1 MADSFADKYYPP
13 GYFPPGYFQGGEQD
27 PGAMSASLSGAG
39 ALTGTADAAATNVV
53 AFTSTGRIRS
63 GTTYHHKTLSQIE
76 REKAAAK
83 ARKRIV
89 RRIEEVT
96 EKPSPFLALW
106 DAEVAELTEQTY
118 LTTAQWDAERA
129 RIDRMIWSAIRQ
141 AEIDAENDAVLLLM
155 AAM

>member
-1 MADSFADKYYPP
+1 MSLLLVVGLVDPTPP
-13 GYFPPGYFQGGEQD
+13 STQ
-27 PGAMSASLSGAG
+27 S
-39 ALTGTADAAATNVV
+39 
-53 AFTSTGRIRS
+53 FTSTGRIRS
-63 GTTYHHKTLSQIE
+63 ATTYHHKTLSQIE

-89 RRIEEVT
+89 RRIEQAT

-129 RIDRMIWSAIRQ
+129 RIDQMIWSAIRQ